1 MKKHAFPANFRYHFA
16 KLGWARSCF
25 PPHLAA
31 KPAEPPHTPRGRFS
45 TTNPEDQMTNQEE
58 KTLNATLTIGE
69 RILELPIIMG
79 TEGELA
85 IDIRNLRSATNG
97 IIVNSHLV
105 KGGIITFDPGYR
117 NTGACVSEITFIN
130 GEEGILRY
138 RGYNIADLV
147 SKNYRFIDV
156 AMLIIFGDLPSQTK
170 REEFRD
176 LLTHFEMLDEGMRK
190 FFDSLPPNADP
201 MAILS
206 AAIQCS
212 SLYNP
217 ELRNIDPADN
227 EDFTLAA
234 VKLLSKVRTIA
245 AFSYKYS
252 IGQPIIYPN
261 PALDYCSNF
270 LHMMFSIP
278 NKPYIASDTAV
289 DALNLFLMLH
299 ADHEQNCSTSTVRMV
314 GSTEA
319 NLFDS
324 VSSGISSLS
333 GPLHGGANVAV
344 IKMLEKVNSNET
356 TIEDLIWNAKNKKI
370 RMPGFG
376 HRIYKNYDPR
386 AKIIKETVHKLLQE
400 FNQEDPLLDIAY
412 TLEEIA
418 LTDDYF
424 KEKKLYPNVDF
435 YSGIMLRAIGIP
447 LNMFTVMFAISRM
460 AGWIAQWREEMLN
473 PETAIQR
480 PRQIYIGPAERK
492 I

>member
-1 MKKHAFPANFRYHFA
+1 MTDQKKTQ
-16 KLGWARSCF
+16 K
-25 PPHLAA
+25 
-31 KPAEPPHTPRGRFS
+31 
-45 TTNPEDQMTNQEE
+45 
-58 KTLNATLTIGE
+58 ATITIGD
-69 RILELPIIMG
+69 RILELPLVMG
-79 TEGELA
+79 TEGEVA
-85 IDIRNLRSATNG
+85 IDIRNLRPETNG
-97 IIVNSHLV
+97 IVFNNIPV
-105 KGGIITFDPGYR
+105 KGGVITFDPGYK
-117 NTGACVSEITFIN
+117 NTGACMSKITFIN
-130 GEEGILRY
+130 GEEGIMRY
-138 RGYNIADLV
+138 RGYNIDELALQ
-147 SKNYRFIDV
+147 KYRFIDV
-156 AMLIIFGDLPSQTK
+156 AMLIIFGELPKQK
-170 REEFRD
+170 QREEFRD
-176 LLTHFEMLDEGMRK
+176 LLTRFELLDEGMRK

-217 ELRNIDPADN
+217 ELRYSDPAD
-227 EDFTLAA
+227 DDAHALSAA
-234 VKLLSKVRTIA
+234 KLLSKVRTIA

-252 IGQPIIYPN
+252 IGQPIMYPN
-261 PALDYCSNF
+261 PDLDYCSNF

-278 NKPYIASDTAV
+278 NKPYVASETAV

-314 GSTEA
+314 GSTHA

-344 IKMLEKVNSNET
+344 INMLERVSSGET
-356 TIEDLIWNAKNKKI
+356 TVKDLIWGAKNKKL
-370 RMPGFG
+370 RLPGFG

-386 AKIIKETVHKLLQE
+386 AKIIKQTVHKLLEE

-412 TLEEIA
+412 ELEEIA

-424 KEKKLYPNVDF
+424 KAKKLYPNVDF

-480 PRQIYIGPAERK
+480 PRQVYIGEVERK
-492 I
+492 IPAE